1 MAAMTVAEIN
11 NYIRTV
17 LDLTTA
23 QISDAKLNLFINNW
37 VSVYTAITET
47 NQWLITYNSAVT
59 ALQSLVLV
67 ITTSGG
73 ATTRRREQRGNESI
87 EVYYNSGG
95 MSASYE
101 QALAN
106 LLAHPELIHPSLR
119 PNVLNIH
126 VGGVSKSEINANKR
140 DTDSSGAALGQ
151 GWLYDQEHN
160 LYGTSPSP
168 DIYDLNITTRN
179 DGF

>member
-17 LDLTTA
+17 LDLTTT

-59 ALQSLVLV
+59 ALQSLVLT

-73 ATTRRREQRGNESI
+73 DTTRRREQRGNESI

-95 MSASYE
+95 ISASYD

-106 LLAHPELIHPSLR
+106 LLAHPEFIHPSLR

-140 DTDSSGAALGQ
+140 DTDSNGAALGQ
-151 GWLYDQEHN
+151 GWLYDEEHN

>member
-11 NYIRTV
+11 TYIRTV
-17 LDLTTA
+17 LDLTTT

-67 ITTSGG
+67 VTTSGG
-73 ATTRRREQRGNESI
+73 DTTRRREQRGNESV

-95 MSASYE
+95 ISASCE
-101 QALAN
+101 SALET

-140 DTDSSGAALGQ
+140 DIDSSGAALGQ
-151 GWLYDQEHN
+151 GWLYDEEHN